1 MKTFV
6 IIMTLLGLTA
16 TPVIAKEKDAL
27 ATEIKVEVGKVSEVV
42 FPDRVV
48 KVVKGGAPD
57 SILVEVMD
65 QAVYLLPKIESP
77 ADIFVT
83 TSSGKSYPLLLK
95 VAVERD
101 IKVHV
106 GGSSKRHGQA
116 YGYTDVMDLM
126 KDLLLGHQPV
136 MSTPFGTQGDVFFE
150 TEDLKLVIE
159 RAYQMNAWRAY
170 VLKMHNLTAQELIV
184 PIERI
189 VLPDLLA
196 ISADK
201 DILSAKG
208 QQEDKTLVYVIT
220 GFSS

>member
-1 MKTFV
+1 MRTFV
-6 IIMTLLGLTA
+6 LVMILFGLTV
-16 TPVIAKEKDAL
+16 TSVVAKEKDVF
-27 ATEIKVEVGKVSEVV
+27 ATAIKVEVGKVSEVV

-65 QAVYLLPKIESP
+65 HAVYLLPKTELP

-95 VAVERD
+95 VATERD

-106 GGSSKRHGQA
+106 GGSSKRNGQA

-126 KDLLLGHQPV
+126 KDLLLGHQPL
-136 MSTPFGTQGDVFFE
+136 MATPFGTKGDVLFE
-150 TEDLKLVIE
+150 TEELKLVIE

-208 QQEDKTLVYVIT
+208 QEDETLVYVIT